1 MDTAS
6 LYHGLTFLAWTS
18 VVFVVAVGIFVVK
31 VLFDLSKLL
40 TTVNKTADLVKS
52 SAEPILSD
60 ITESVG
66 IINKLVKR
74 TENNVNRF
82 KNISG
87 KMSKIVLSML
97 SKTSTLSGV
106 VFKGVFSLVK
116 SLLKK

>member
-6 LYHGLTFLAWTS
+6 LYQGLTFLAWTS
-18 VVFVVAVGIFVVK
+18 VVFMVAVGIFVVK

-40 TTVNKTADLVKS
+40 TTMNKTADLVKG

-74 TENNVNRF
+74 TENNVNKFRT
-82 KNISG
+82 ISG
-87 KMSKIVLSML
+87 KASKIILTML

>member
-6 LYHGLTFLAWTS
+6 LYHGLTLLAWTS

-66 IINKLVKR
+66 IKNKLVKR

-87 KMSKIVLSML
+87 KVSKIVLTML

-106 VFKGVFSLVK
+106 VFKSVFSLIK